1 MANAHI
7 KDRLEGIRQM
17 LMGAHHA
24 GGSLSNAS
32 KGNEREAFINGFL
45 SQVLPS
51 HFRFGSGDVTDENG
65 ARSGQLDIVVEYP
78 FVPSLPIV
86 AGRSP
91 RLYLAEGVVAVI
103 EIKSNI
109 ASQRSE
115 VERTASQLAVLS
127 RNYDYP
133 SGVSFGPRA
142 GDKIPL
148 YAVGYTGWKEIE
160 TLKEHIKL
168 GSGINGVLVI
178 EHGHFFGHYD
188 FLDEKNNSQPFEYQA
203 QDTPMALW
211 GLITCIHHA
220 GSMVTSATKN
230 VPKRYGQGIP

>member
-1 MANAHI
+1 LSNTHI
-7 KDRLEGIRQM
+7 ADRLEGIRRM

-24 GGSLSNAS
+24 GNSLSSAS

-45 SQVLPS
+45 SQVLPP
-51 HFRFGSGDVTDENG
+51 HFRFGSGDTTDQSG

-86 AGRSP
+86 AGQSP

-109 ASQRSE
+109 ASQWKE
-115 VERTASQLAVLS
+115 VEATARQLAVLS

-142 GDKIPL
+142 GEKIPL
-148 YAVGYTGWKEIE
+148 YAVGYTGWKAFE
-160 TLKEHIKL
+160 TVKQHVKP
-168 GSGINGVLVI
+168 GNGINGVLVM
-178 EHGHFFGHYD
+178 EQGHFIGQYE
-188 FLDEKNNSQPFEYQA
+188 FLDHKNKPQPFKYEA
-203 QDTPMALW
+203 KNTSMALW

-230 VPKRYGQGIP
+230 VPQRYDQ

>member
-1 MANAHI
+1 
-7 KDRLEGIRQM
+7 M

-24 GGSLSNAS
+24 GNSLSSAS

-51 HFRFGSGDVTDENG
+51 HFRFGSGDATDQKG

-109 ASQRSE
+109 ASQWKE
-115 VERTASQLAVLS
+115 VEATASQLAVLS

-142 GDKIPL
+142 GEKIPL
-148 YAVGYTGWKEIE
+148 YAVGYTGWKDFE
-160 TLKEHIKL
+160 TVKKRLKPEN
-168 GSGINGVLVI
+168 GINGVLVI
-178 EHGHFFGHYD
+178 KQGHFVGRYE
-188 FLDEKNNSQPFEYQA
+188 FLDHKNKPQLFEYEVQS
-203 QDTPMALW
+203 TSMALW

-230 VPKRYGQGIP
+230 VPKLYDK